1 MILGT
6 GMGLSAFVLTAV
18 LIIVDFL
25 IYLPFCKAY
34 DKVLAAEEA
43 QHTEPETAP
52 QKSREIQPVMAGASE
67 DEATVIS
74 TNLQESSSALEH
86 GTNVLVLCAGA
97 GTSAMLANALT
108 EGAEEYNV
116 PITASAGA
124 YGSHYDIM
132 KDFDMII
139 LAPQVGSYY
148 DDIKEDASRL
158 HVKLVATKGAEYI
171 SLTRNSQ
178 KAIQFILEHT
188 SK

>member
-1 MILGT
+1 
-6 GMGLSAFVLTAV
+6 
-18 LIIVDFL
+18 
-25 IYLPFCKAY
+25 
-34 DKVLAAEEA
+34 
-43 QHTEPETAP
+43 
-52 QKSREIQPVMAGASE
+52 MAGASE
-67 DEATVIS
+67 DAASVIS

-148 DDIKEDASRL
+148 DDIKEDAPPASETHRNERSRIYQP
-158 HVKLVATKGAEYI
+158 HQKFTKSHSVHTGAYLKIESEVYHGCQTFKI
-171 SLTRNSQ
+171 KIRRHFQ
-178 KAIQFILEHT
+178 EK
-188 SK
+188 